1 MKLKTIAITGA
12 SSMIGA
18 AVIKAAVARGIKV
31 LAFVRSGSK
40 RLGQIPKSPLV
51 QIFECDLDK
60 MSGFDLAL
68 LRGQTADCF
77 FHLGWGWTDHQGRT
91 LPQKQAL
98 NIQASLDAAGLAQ
111 KMGCKKF
118 IGAGS
123 QAEYGRSSVP
133 LNDKVPCW
141 PEVPYG
147 ICKLAAGRLCAI
159 ACEQAG
165 MQFNW
170 VRILS
175 VYGAND
181 SEATLVRTYIKNCKE
196 NLPMDLG
203 PCSHPWDFLYADDA
217 GEALLA
223 IAQNGADQKTYCL
236 GSGAARPLKEFLAD
250 IKSVVNPAYSGERFG
265 AVPYGPKSLRFLQA
279 DISDLTADTGWTPKT
294 SFIDGIKKTVQ
305 ELDGSF

>member
-1 MKLKTIAITGA
+1 MKMQAIALTGS

-18 AVIKAAVARGIKV
+18 AVIKAAVSQKIKV

-51 QIFECDLDK
+51 QIYECDLDK
-60 MSGFDLAL
+60 TRDFDLAA

-77 FHLGWGWTDHQGRT
+77 FHLGWGWTDHQGRES
-91 LPQKQAL
+91 PQKQAL
-98 NIQASLDAAGLAQ
+98 NIQASLDAFSLAQ
-111 KMGCKKF
+111 KIGCKKF
-118 IGAGS
+118 VGAGS
-123 QAEYGRSSVP
+123 QAEYGRASVP
-133 LNDKVPCW
+133 LNDKVPCL

-159 ACEQAG
+159 ACGQAG

-181 SEATLVRTYIKNCKE
+181 SEATLVRTYIKNCK
-196 NLPMDLG
+196 NGVPMDLG
-203 PCSHPWDFLYADDA
+203 PCSHEWDFLYADDA

-223 IAQNGADQKTYCL
+223 VAERGANQKTYCL
-236 GSGAARPLKEFLAD
+236 GSGQSKPLKEYLAD
-250 IKSVVNPAYSGERFG
+250 IKSVVNPSYSGERFG
-265 AVPYGPKSLRFLQA
+265 AIPYGPKSLQFLRA
-279 DISDLTADTGWTPKT
+279 DISDLTADTAWTPRT
-294 SFIDGIKKTVQ
+294 SFIDGIRKTVQ
-305 ELDGSF
+305 ELGL